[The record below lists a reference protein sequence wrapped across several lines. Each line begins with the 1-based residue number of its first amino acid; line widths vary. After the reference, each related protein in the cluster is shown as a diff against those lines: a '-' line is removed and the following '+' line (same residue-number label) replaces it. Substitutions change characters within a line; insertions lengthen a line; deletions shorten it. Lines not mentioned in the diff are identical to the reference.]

1 MTPATRMKA
10 SRKKARR
17 AGYTLIEVMMAI
29 AIITASSVALI
40 GLQEIVVRGNMDA
53 RQTSTATNIARTT
66 IGLLRVDAVNWSSA
80 TTSATVTLGPNARG
94 FLRDAPVAA
103 TAAGGPWG
111 PFGATVNAP
120 EHAYDYQGRPTIVA
134 ANMFYC
140 VETRYAWIYQGS
152 LLRVDLR
159 VWWVRPSS
167 VVNAAIY
174 AGCPT
179 QPLVLN
185 TADLHSLQA
194 TTTLRYT
201 PPPVP

>member
-1 MTPATRMKA
+1 
-10 SRKKARR
+10 
-17 AGYTLIEVMMAI
+17 MAI

-66 IGLLRVDAVNWSSA
+66 IGLLRIDAVNWSSA

-94 FLRDAPVAA
+94 LLRDVPVAA
-103 TAAGGPWG
+103 TAAAGPWG
-111 PFGATVNAP
+111 AFGASVGAV
-120 EHAYDYQGRPTIVA
+120 EHAYDYQGRPTSVA

-152 LLRVDLR
+152 LARVDLR

-174 AGCPT
+174 AGCPV

-194 TTTLRYT
+194 TPTLRYT